1 MKKIHWMLKFLWMWP
16 PFLGTGIRIKS
27 FSDDLSCIVVQMKT
41 RFWSQNYF
49 GTHYGGSLFSMTDP
63 FYALMLVHILGK
75 EYIVWD
81 KAAFIRYK
89 VATKRPVYARFEL
102 SPEKI
107 QQLKS
112 ELEQQHKIEPTFCIP
127 ITDEE
132 GTTIA
137 LVERTL
143 HIRRKDSVR
152 KN

>member
-1 MKKIHWMLKFLWMWP
+1 MNKIYWMLKFLWLWP
-16 PFLGTGIRIKS
+16 PFLGTGIRVKS
-27 FSDDLSCIVVQMKT
+27 FSDDLSCILVQMKT

-75 EYIVWD
+75 EYIIWD
-81 KAAFIRYK
+81 KSASIRYK
-89 VATKRPVYARFEL
+89 IATTNPVYARFEL

-112 ELEQQHKIEPTFCIP
+112 QLVDQHKIEPTFCIP
-127 ITDEE
+127 ITDEK
-132 GTTIA
+132 GRTIA

-143 HIRRKDSVR
+143 HIRRKD
-152 KN
+152 